1 MTKERGK
8 RREARGEG
16 KAGRQAIGHRPK
28 EAAIRVAEPVIPYS
42 ALRVSHSALRVS
54 YSAFRVQ
61 RSAGYTLVEMLVAV
75 ALFGIFLTVLVG
87 LQGEFLRHDRSVRVA
102 LFSHPAP
109 FAVLARLRRDILDS
123 RDYPNAEGT
132 WKQTPQ
138 TLLLEVES
146 DEGKRRVVVWDF
158 RDGSV
163 ARRLEFENGQ
173 PVAAWKARAVPLYDI
188 AIWNAPGGRVGV
200 RVSAKDKEGNAV
212 VDQLVMPRAH

>member
-1 MTKERGK
+1 MTKAQRERRSAK
-8 RREARGEG
+8 
-16 KAGRQAIGHRPK
+16 GRAEAIGQRPK
-28 EAAIRVAEPVIPYS
+28 QAAIRVSQPVIPD
-42 ALRVSHSALRVS
+42 
-54 YSAFRVQ
+54 SAFRVPRSPFRVS